1 MCVCLCI
8 VVSNTCCVVFWF
20 CFVCFRLVYP
30 ILLVSLDCPFLNA
43 LSIFSNVYRGIL
55 MCLTTATSRYYS
67 VWLHFWWEI
76 KVTIVLPFNMFTLR
90 ALLLP
95 PWEFYYSH
103 VHSSVSYN
111 VFTLRVLLLPCS
123 QFSVVQYVHPESFIT
138 PMFTV
143 QCRTIRSPWELYYSH
158 VHSSVSYNMFTL
170 RVLLLLDSPFGVIG
184 FLQHFPQYQLYHETM
199 GKEHITNSHPCSQFS
214 VVQYVHSESFI
225 TTMFTVLC
233 RTICSPW

>member
-111 VFTLRVLLLPCS
+111 
-123 QFSVVQYVHPESFIT
+123 
-138 PMFTV
+138 
-143 QCRTIRSPWELYYSH
+143 
-158 VHSSVSYNMFTL
+158 MFTL

-199 GKEHITNSHPCSQFS
+199 GKENITNSRLFRGMYEPWPRGSQA
-214 VVQYVHSESFI
+214 
-225 TTMFTVLC
+225 
-233 RTICSPW
+233 